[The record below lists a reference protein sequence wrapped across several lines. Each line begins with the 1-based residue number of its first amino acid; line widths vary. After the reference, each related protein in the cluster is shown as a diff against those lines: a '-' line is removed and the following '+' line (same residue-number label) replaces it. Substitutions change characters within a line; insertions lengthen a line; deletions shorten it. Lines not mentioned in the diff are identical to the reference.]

1 MLDIK
6 FIRENPKIVKEAAKN
21 KNRKVDIDRLL
32 KVDEERR
39 RLIGESENLRAERN
53 KLAKEAQKDAAA
65 REKGRALK
73 EKIAKNAHI
82 LAQGFLIIISKE
94 ERLRRLAKA
103 I

>member
-1 MLDIK
+1 MFDIK

-65 REKGRALK
+65 RKKGRAFK
-73 EKIAKNAHI
+73 DIKKSGGRI
-82 LAQGFLIIISKE
+82 
-94 ERLRRLAKA
+94 
-103 I
+103 